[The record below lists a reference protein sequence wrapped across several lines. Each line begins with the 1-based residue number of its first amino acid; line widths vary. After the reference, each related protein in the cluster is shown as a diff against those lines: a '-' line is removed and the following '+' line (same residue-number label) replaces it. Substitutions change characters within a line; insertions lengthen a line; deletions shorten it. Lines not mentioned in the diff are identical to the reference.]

1 MSCGVGHRRDSD
13 PELLW
18 CGPAA
23 AALILSLSWELMY
36 AASAALKS
44 KKQNK
49 TKKPYFYFFFPPDLS
64 KHS

>member
-36 AASAALKS
+36 AARTALKRP
-44 KKQNK
+44 KKK
-49 TKKPYFYFFFPPDLS
+49 REKD
-64 KHS
+64 